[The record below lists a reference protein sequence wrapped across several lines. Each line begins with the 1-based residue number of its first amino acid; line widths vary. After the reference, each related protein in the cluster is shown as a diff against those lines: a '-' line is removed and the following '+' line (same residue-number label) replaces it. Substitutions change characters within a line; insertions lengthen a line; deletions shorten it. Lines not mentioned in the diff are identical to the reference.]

1 MRKKTVIPRGVKN
14 PARVLTEPQKQ
25 EVKYCQEWIA
35 KTQLKQGHYLLEF
48 NIFLRENLGEPGW
61 DYSDPK
67 GIADDII
74 KQFYLAHPNKVKEW
88 NRKLGVKNKH
98 TGPKKW
104 SEVTLA
110 IRKAKQDA
118 KEQRR
123 QQKRDF
129 LADLGK
135 R

>member
-1 MRKKTVIPRGVKN
+1 MPRGVKK
-14 PARVLTEPQKQ
+14 PVRVLTEPQK
-25 EVKYCQEWIA
+25 EVRTQIQLWVA
-35 KTQLKQGHYLLEF
+35 KQHLKAGHYLRELNILIAENFDEGGGIILVLKVLLTSSLEF
-48 NIFLRENLGEPGW
+48 
-61 DYSDPK
+61 
-67 GIADDII
+67 
-74 KQFYLAHPNKVKEW
+74 FYANHPHKIKEW
-88 NRKLGVKNKH
+88 NRKMGIRNKH

-129 LADLGK
+129 LS
-135 R
+135 